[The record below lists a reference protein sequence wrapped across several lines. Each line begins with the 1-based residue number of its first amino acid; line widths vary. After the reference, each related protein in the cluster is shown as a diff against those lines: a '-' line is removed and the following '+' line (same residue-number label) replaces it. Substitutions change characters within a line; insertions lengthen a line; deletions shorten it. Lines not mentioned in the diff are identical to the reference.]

1 MKIIGTILISLAA
14 GVAILIGVGFGFTI
28 YLSYK
33 GARVP
38 VYQTEISDFE
48 FQRFTMNDKEIAEHL
63 YTELHKLT
71 EAHGVKKLKCFIFH
85 QNINRAVYRII
96 MVGNLQTPADLSITS
111 EYQLNEDDIPL
122 LSALEFCGISLQ
134 KNEVFTEA
142 CVLPNGGV
150 YIYKNHFIYNR
161 VVLSGKYLKS
171 DEDMKAFLEQIIR
184 KRRETSEDHQ

>member
-1 MKIIGTILISLAA
+1 MKIVNTIFISLGIGAA
-14 GVAILIGVGFGFTI
+14 VLIVLGIGFI
-28 YLSYK
+28 SYQSYK

-48 FQRFTMNDKEIAEHL
+48 FQRFTMNDKVVAEYL

-71 EAHGVKKLKCFIFH
+71 EAHGVKKLNCFIFH

-96 MVGNLQTPADLSITS
+96 MVGNIQNAADLSEYITS

-122 LSALEFCGISLQ
+122 LSALKLCGVLPQ

-142 CVLPNGGV
+142 CVLTKGGRV
-150 YIYKNHFIYNR
+150 YIYKNHFIYDQ
-161 VVLSGKYLKS
+161 VELSRKCLKS

-184 KRRETSEDHQ
+184 KRSVNK

>member
-1 MKIIGTILISLAA
+1 MKIVSTILISLGV
-14 GVAILIGVGFGFTI
+14 GVAVLIGLGIGFI
-28 YLSYK
+28 SYLSYK

-48 FQRFTMNDKEIAEHL
+48 FQRFTMNDKEIAELL

-85 QNINRAVYRII
+85 QNINRPFYRII
-96 MVGNLQTPADLSITS
+96 MVGNIQNAADLSEIS
-111 EYQLNEDDIPL
+111 EHQLHDNDIPL
-122 LSALEFCGISLQ
+122 LSALKLCGVLPQ

-142 CVLPNGGV
+142 CVLPSGGV
-150 YIYKNHFIYNR
+150 YIYKNHFIYDR

-171 DEDMKAFLEQIIR
+171 DEEMKVFLEQIIR
-184 KRRETSEDHQ
+184 PRSDNK

>member
-1 MKIIGTILISLAA
+1 MKIIGTILISLGV
-14 GVAILIGVGFGFTI
+14 GVAVLFGLGIGFI
-28 YLSYK
+28 SYQSYK

-48 FQRFTMNDKEIAEHL
+48 FQRFTMNDKEFAEYL

-71 EAHGVKKLKCFIFH
+71 KAHGVKKLKCFIFH

-96 MVGNLQTPADLSITS
+96 MVGNLQKPADLSEYITS

-142 CVLPNGGV
+142 FVLPNGGV
-150 YIYKNHFIYNR
+150 YIYKNHFIFNQ
-161 VVLSGKYLKS
+161 VVLSKKYLQN
-171 DEDMKAFLEQIIR
+171 DEEMKVFLEQIIR
-184 KRRETSEDHQ
+184 PRSDNK